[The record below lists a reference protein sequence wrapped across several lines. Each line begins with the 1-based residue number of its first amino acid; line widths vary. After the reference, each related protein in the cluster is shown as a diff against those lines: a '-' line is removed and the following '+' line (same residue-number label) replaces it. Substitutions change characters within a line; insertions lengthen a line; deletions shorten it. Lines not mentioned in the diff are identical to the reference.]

1 MDELKKT
8 IFFKNHKDLGA
19 KIIGFSGWALPVR
32 YESIKKEHLAVRN
45 KAGLFDVSHMGEII
59 IKGKQAQEFIDYLI
73 TNNAKKLKDFQI
85 AYTLMC
91 YKNGGV
97 VDDLLVYKYNKKHFY
112 LVVNASNIKKDFEWI
127 KKHSRN
133 FDVKVKNESK
143 NIAQLAIQGP
153 KAQEI
158 LQKVTD
164 FDLDKISFFNFK
176 KEVLINGKLAL
187 VSRTGYTG
195 EDGFELYF
203 SIQNNQNIEKIWDKL
218 LTIGKEKGLKPV
230 GLGARDTLRFEVA
243 LPLYGHEIS
252 KDITPLEAR
261 LNYFIDF
268 DKKDFLGKKELLKQK
283 NNGVKKKLVGLE
295 ITKGGIARQGYKVF
309 KNDKEVGIVTTGYLS
324 PSLKKKV
331 ALALVDKKYSELGQ
345 NLKVKNKK
353 RFYKAKVVNKKFYNK
368 KYKK

>member
-1 MDELKKT
+1 MDDLKKT
-8 IFFKNHKDLGA
+8 SFFKNHKKLGA
-19 KIIGFSGWALPVR
+19 KIIDFSGWALPVR

-45 KAGLFDVSHMGEII
+45 NAGLFDVSHMGEII
-59 IKGKQAQEFIDYLI
+59 IKGKQAQEFVDYLI

-97 VDDLLVYKYNKKHFY
+97 VDDLLVYKYDKQHFY
-112 LVVNASNIKKDFEWI
+112 LVVNASNIEKDFEWI
-127 KKHSRN
+127 KKHSKK
-133 FDVKVKNESK
+133 FDVNVENDSK

-158 LQKVTD
+158 LQKLTKT
-164 FDLDKISFFNFK
+164 DLDTISFFNFK
-176 KEVLINGKLAL
+176 PEVSIDGKKTL

-203 SIQNNQNIEKIWDKL
+203 NVHNNQNIEKTWDKL
-218 LTIGKEKGLKPV
+218 LSVGKELGLKPV

-252 KDITPLEAR
+252 KEITPLEAR

-268 DKKDFLGKKELLKQK
+268 DKKNFLGKEALLKQK
-283 NNGVKKKLVGLE
+283 DNGVEKKLVGLE
-295 ITKGGIARQGYKVF
+295 ITKGGIARQGYKVY

-331 ALALVDKKYSELGQ
+331 ALALVDTKYSELGQ
-345 NLKVKNKK
+345 DLEVKNKR
-353 RFYKAKVVNKKFYNK
+353 RFYKAKVVKKKFYNK